1 MDETPV
7 TNFNLRLSSP
17 KFTGVQNDKGSQ
29 HVKAPFQF
37 LAGKK
42 SSSKSQGFHFAGPSF
57 LRSNFSPPG
66 NVKAHENTPT
76 QGVNVEN
83 HYSPFSF
90 PGLRSSGNPI
100 PKGKA
105 EEKPTVQS
113 MVPQSCAKVVQGQYM
128 RMNRFEI
135 PRHAGGTHKLVHDCS
150 TSRDSTAELNQAFLK
165 PKEESAEASLT
176 WASDHE
182 EDLLLT
188 ITTKYRQAQREI
200 LKQREINAD
209 LEAQLTKRNEENTAL
224 SVCVAA
230 QRQTLHKLKE
240 NYSDLKTEVE
250 NLKAV
255 STSSTSFL
263 TEARQMMHGLA
274 DLRDEAQLGLRGL
287 ESVFDESGMLILSSE
302 TRTTVEELRSELSKT
317 QQVTDLL
324 RDRLHSM
331 ASELAEARSRVLEL
345 ESLVAGDVRSVESI
359 TLQLQHST
367 KHISELVGYLHEQRN
382 ESARTAA
389 EVYEMQQQLSHAT
402 ARVKEAESELA
413 STTRRFIECQ
423 ETAEDQKVQLQF
435 LRNTAAFQERSV
447 KDLEARAEKAIE
459 DLHQAL
465 GRSRELEVR
474 LDAAKDLEKNLL
486 EQNQLILSERDVTNQ
501 TLRTMQHQI
510 DEAHARELSLSRQLS
525 KITAELDIVVAKDK
539 DLEQEAE
546 SYRRKHAESSVALK
560 ELHKQFDDQ
569 SIALG
574 SLQERLHSAEMRT
587 SEVTSELKSE
597 IVRLREQKGSLES
610 RLDTALRE
618 KHAKTET
625 LMALRTE
632 AARKEGAVE
641 TLLHEEKQ
649 RADEARRQ
657 VLEMESKVQ
666 SLHQELDQKNK
677 RVRDMERCIAE
688 HEEEVAK
695 LTSRVTEL
703 VAMEQVLS
711 SRATTITQRYTR
723 NDLNDDEKIL
733 VTTLMQKARAL
744 HDREIVEKNNEIK
757 RRDNLIKQCEARISQ
772 LEENLARRIHE
783 PTWGAVTVSHVPTL
797 EDGSPLT
804 DPDMQSA
811 PGLDC
816 QPMPLNICPIGGTRP
831 SETLIHPPIVSS
843 SKQLPKCLSFSK
855 LATESDDDAESPG
868 DNRLPDTPTHPGA
881 ASTSSKQP
889 AGSPSPSKLATENDG
904 NAGSGKGR
912 PLASNKRAT
921 FAEGTSE
928 APTPRPTRRPRYS
941 KPTEGD
947 NSADKAPQLLA
958 KKRVAKRR

>member
-1 MDETPV
+1 M
-7 TNFNLRLSSP
+7 
-17 KFTGVQNDKGSQ
+17 
-29 HVKAPFQF
+29 
-37 LAGKK
+37 
-42 SSSKSQGFHFAGPSF
+42 
-57 LRSNFSPPG
+57 
-66 NVKAHENTPT
+66 
-76 QGVNVEN
+76 
-83 HYSPFSF
+83 
-90 PGLRSSGNPI
+90 
-100 PKGKA
+100 
-105 EEKPTVQS
+105 
-113 MVPQSCAKVVQGQYM
+113 
-128 RMNRFEI
+128 
-135 PRHAGGTHKLVHDCS
+135 
-150 TSRDSTAELNQAFLK
+150 
-165 PKEESAEASLT
+165 
-176 WASDHE
+176 
-182 EDLLLT
+182 
-188 ITTKYRQAQREI
+188 
-200 LKQREINAD
+200 
-209 LEAQLTKRNEENTAL
+209 
-224 SVCVAA
+224 
-230 QRQTLHKLKE
+230 LHKLKE
-240 NYSDLKTEVE
+240 NYSDLKTELE

-274 DLRDEAQLGLRGL
+274 DLRDEARLGLRGL
-287 ESVFDESGMLILSSE
+287 ESAFDESGMLILSSE
-302 TRTTVEELRSELSKT
+302 TRTTMEELRSELSKT

-382 ESARTAA
+382 ESVRTAA

-413 STTRRFIECQ
+413 STTRRLIECR

-435 LRNTAAFQERSV
+435 LRNTVAFQERSV
-447 KDLEARAEKAIE
+447 KDLEARAEKAVE

-510 DEAHARELSLSRQLS
+510 DEAHVRELSLSRQLS

-560 ELHKQFDDQ
+560 ELQKQFDDQ
-569 SIALG
+569 SVALG

-597 IVRLREQKGSLES
+597 IVRLREQKGLLES
-610 RLDTALRE
+610 RFETALRE

-625 LMALRTE
+625 LTALRTE
-632 AARKEGAVE
+632 AARKEGALE
-641 TLLHEEKQ
+641 ILLHEEKQ

-657 VLEMESKVQ
+657 VLEKESKVQ
-666 SLHQELDQKNK
+666 SLHQELHQKNK

-688 HEEEVAK
+688 HEEEVAN

-711 SRATTITQRYTR
+711 TRATTITQRYTR
-723 NDLNDDEKIL
+723 NDLNDDEKTL

-772 LEENLARRIHE
+772 LEQNLARRIHE

-811 PGLDC
+811 PGLDG
-816 QPMPLNICPIGGTRP
+816 QLTLLNISPIGGTRP
-831 SETLIHPPIVSS
+831 SEALVHPPIVSS

-855 LATESDDDAESPG
+855 LATESDDEAKSPG
-868 DNRLPDTPTHPGA
+868 NNRLPDTPTHPGA
-881 ASTSSKQP
+881 TSTPSKQP
-889 AGSPSPSKLATENDG
+889 AGSPSFSKLATENDS

-912 PLASNKRAT
+912 ALASNKRAT
-921 FAEGTSE
+921 FAEGASE

-947 NSADKAPQLLA
+947 NPADKVAQSMA